1 MKNFSDIYE
10 RKVDV
15 IQRKKQA
22 RRMKKMAKAKA
33 FQFKKRKSLLR
44 MRNPAKLALVARKK
58 TIQSFRD
65 KFYPGYSSMSIQQK
79 VKVDQMVMQ
88 KYGKKIDKV
97 AKRLAKKLQKDEIT
111 RVKQARA
118 SFSGGKED
126 A

>member
-1 MKNFSDIYE
+1 MKNFSDICE

-22 RRMKKMAKAKA
+22 RRMKKMAKSKA

-58 TIQSFRD
+58 TIQSFRN
-65 KFYPGYSSMSIQQK
+65 KFYPGYNNMAIQQK
-79 VKVDQMVMQ
+79 VKIDQMIMQ

-97 AKRLAKKLQKDEIT
+97 SKRLAKKLQKDEIQ

-118 SFSGGKED
+118 SFKTGKED

>member
-22 RRMKKMAKAKA
+22 RRMRKMAKSKA
-33 FQFKKRKSLLR
+33 FQFKKRKSMMR

-58 TIQSFRD
+58 TIQSFRN
-65 KFYPGYSSMSIQQK
+65 KFYPGYNNIAIQQK
-79 VKVDQMVMQ
+79 VKVDQMIIQ

-97 AKRLAKKLQKDEIT
+97 SKRLAKKLQKDET
-111 RVKQARA
+111 QRVKQARA
-118 SFSGGKED
+118 SFKTGKED

>member
-22 RRMKKMAKAKA
+22 RRMKKMAKSKA

-58 TIQSFRD
+58 TIQSFRN
-65 KFYPGYSSMSIQQK
+65 KFYPGYNNMAIQQK
-79 VKVDQMVMQ
+79 VKIDQMIMQ

-97 AKRLAKKLQKDEIT
+97 SKRLAKKLQKDEIQ

-118 SFSGGKED
+118 SFKTGKED

>member
-1 MKNFSDIYE
+1 MKKFSDLYE
-10 RKVDV
+10 KKVDV
-15 IQRKKQA
+15 IQRKKLA
-22 RRMKKMAKAKA
+22 RRMKKLAKSSA
-33 FQFKKRKSLLR
+33 FQFKKRKAMLR
-44 MRNPAKLALVARKK
+44 MRNPAKLAIVARKK

-97 AKRLAKKLQKDEIT
+97 AERLAKKLQKDEIT